1 MRNAMKMGNHE
12 IVSILQFSGFVVCY
26 LVASLNIHI
35 LKEASVKYFSF
46 PYSKVS
52 NDFQV
57 CLCIGFKIVN
67 NPAHYNKITKFAFSD
82 HIEDFFSNFSQ
93 QDNFSSLNIYLFIEC
108 FSFLFF
114 LHLFMTTFMCNLF
127 LYKMRIIL
135 SILKHVST
143 KALSLS
149 LKSCSCHCRNGNILG
164 GIIQTYLLEKT
175 RVVHQRPGENNFH
188 IFYQV
193 KKVWG
198 LIRFFS
204 EDIDYKTNQD
214 GLDLTKKSLG
224 YDSLLKSKYI
234 SLVHFDQPKMEK
246 K

>member
-82 HIEDFFSNFSQ
+82 HIDDFFSNFSQ

-114 LHLFMTTFMCNLF
+114 FYIF
-127 LYKMRIIL
+127 LWQLLCVIYFCIKWEL
-135 SILKHVST
+135 SFQSWSMLPLK
-143 KALSLS
+143 LSLS
-149 LKSCSCHCRNGNILG
+149 QILFMSLQKWKHIGWYNSDLSAGENTSCASETRREQFSYIL
-164 GIIQTYLLEKT
+164 
-175 RVVHQRPGENNFH
+175 PGE
-188 IFYQV
+188 
-193 KKVWG
+193 
-198 LIRFFS
+198 
-204 EDIDYKTNQD
+204 
-214 GLDLTKKSLG
+214 KSLG
-224 YDSLLKSKYI
+224 AYQILFWSYWL
-234 SLVHFDQPKMEK
+234 
-246 K
+246 